1 MESINNYPV
10 NPEAIKTLPARF
22 VNRYKLLPIDVTVET
37 LTIATPQSPDMQ
49 TINEIGL
56 LLSKKIKLII
66 VPSHEIEE
74 AIKKYYGL
82 GTIESIVSDNR
93 GQTLNTEF
101 GSEFGTKF
109 RIQGLTPDITSL
121 SNEAPVIKLVNAIIR
136 EAVERE
142 ASDIHLEPYEKNI
155 ILRYR
160 IDGVLYDIS
169 SPPPHLYPAIVSR
182 IKIMAQMNIAEKRLP
197 QDGRIQVKIHNKDI
211 DLRVSTLPT
220 IYNECVSIRV
230 LDKGMLFLNI
240 ETIGLADAILSK
252 YQQLIHRSNGIILVT
267 GPTGSGKTTT
277 LYASLAR
284 ISSSEKKIITVEDPV
299 EYNLQRISQIQIKPE
314 IGLTFASGLRS
325 ILRHNPDILMVG
337 EIRDKETAEVA
348 IQSALT
354 GHLILSTMHTND
366 SATAI
371 ARLQDMGIE
380 DFLISSTLI
389 GVLAQRLVRTICS
402 NCKGTG
408 CKECNSTGVGVGSK
422 PTLSCK
428 ECNNT
433 GFKGRTGIFELL
445 SVSPRIKRLIVD
457 RVDSSRIKVAA
468 IEEGM
473 VTLLEQGEEKI
484 AARITT
490 REEVLRVIQG

>member
-1 MESINNYPV
+1 LRYNPLESINDYPV

-22 VNRYKLLPIDVTVET
+22 VNRYKLFPVDITVET
-37 LTIATPQSPDMQ
+37 LTLATHQSPDMQ

-56 LLSKKIKLII
+56 LLNKKIRLII
-66 VPSHEIEE
+66 VSSHEIEE
-74 AIKKYYGL
+74 KIKKYYGL
-82 GTIESIVSDNR
+82 GTIESIVSDA
-93 GQTLNTEF
+93 TPIAIEET
-101 GSEFGTKF
+101 SA
-109 RIQGLTPDITSL
+109 QGLTSL
-121 SNEAPVIKLVNAIIR
+121 SSEAPVIKLVNAIIR
-136 EAVERE
+136 EAVERG

-155 ILRYR
+155 VLRYR

-220 IYNECVSIRV
+220 IYDECVSIRV
-230 LDKGMLFLNI
+230 LDKGMMFLNM
-240 ETIGLADAILSK
+240 ETIGFTDAILDRYK
-252 YQQLIHRSNGIILVT
+252 QLIHRLNGIILVT

-277 LYASLAR
+277 LYASLSE
-284 ISSSEKKIITVEDPV
+284 ISSLEKKIITIEDPV

-337 EIRDKETAEVA
+337 EIRDKETAGVA

-389 GVLAQRLVRTICS
+389 GVLAQRLVRTVCS
-402 NCKGTG
+402 NCKGSG
-408 CKECNSTGVGVGSK
+408 CKECNSTG
-422 PTLSCK
+422 
-428 ECNNT
+428 
-433 GFKGRTGIFELL
+433 FRGRTGIFELL
-445 SVSPRIKRLIVD
+445 LISPRIKRLIVD
-457 RVDSSRIKVAA
+457 RVDSSRIKASA

-473 VTLLEQGEEKI
+473 GTLLEQGEEKI
-484 AARITT
+484 ASGITT
-490 REEVLRVIQG
+490 REEVLRVIQEAKWW

>member
-1 MESINNYPV
+1 MESINDYQI
-10 NPEAIKTLPARF
+10 NPEAIKILPARF
-22 VNRYKLLPIDVTVET
+22 VNRYKLFPVDVTVET
-37 LTIATPQSPDMQ
+37 LTLAVTQSPDMQ

-56 LLSKKIKLII
+56 LLNKKMKLIS

-74 AIKKYYGL
+74 SIKKYYGL
-82 GTIESIVSDNR
+82 GTIESIVS
-93 GQTLNTEF
+93 
-101 GSEFGTKF
+101 GT
-109 RIQGLTPDITSL
+109 TPVAIEEADEEGFQHL
-121 SNEAPVIKLVNAIIR
+121 SGEAPVIKLVNAIIR
-136 EAVERE
+136 EAVEKK

-155 ILRYR
+155 IIRYR
-160 IDGVLYDIS
+160 IDGVLSDIS
-169 SPPPHLYPAIVSR
+169 SPPLHLYPAIVSR

-197 QDGRIQVKIHNKDI
+197 QDGRIQIKLHNKDI

-220 IYNECVSIRV
+220 IYDECVSIRV
-230 LDKGMLFLNI
+230 LDKGMMFLNLENI
-240 ETIGLADAILSK
+240 GFLAETLDR
-252 YQQLIHRSNGIILVT
+252 YRQLIHRSNGIILVT

-277 LYASLAR
+277 LYSSLSK
-284 ISSSEKKIITVEDPV
+284 INSSEKKIVTIEDPV
-299 EYNLQRISQIQIKPE
+299 EYNLDRISQIQIKPE

-380 DFLISSTLI
+380 DFLISSTVI

-402 NCKGTG
+402 NCKGSG
-408 CKECNSTGVGVGSK
+408 CKECNGGG
-422 PTLSCK
+422 L
-428 ECNNT
+428 
-433 GFKGRTGIFELL
+433 KGRTGMFELL
-445 SVSPRIKRLIVD
+445 SISPRIKRLIVD
-457 RVDSSRIKVAA
+457 RVDSSRIKAAA

-484 AARITT
+484 AAGITT
-490 REEVLRVIQG
+490 REEVLRVVQET

>member
-1 MESINNYPV
+1 MESITDYQI
-10 NPEAIKTLPARF
+10 NPEAIKILPARF
-22 VNRYKLLPIDVTVET
+22 VNRYKLFPVDVTVET
-37 LTIATPQSPDMQ
+37 LTLATTQSPDMQ
-49 TINEIGL
+49 NINEIGL
-56 LLSKKIKLII
+56 LLNKKIGLII

-74 AIKKYYGL
+74 SIKKYYGL
-82 GTIESIVSDNR
+82 GTIESIVSD
-93 GQTLNTEF
+93 TTPIAIE
-101 GSEFGTKF
+101 EADVE
-109 RIQGLTPDITSL
+109 GLQHL
-121 SNEAPVIKLVNAIIR
+121 SGEAPVIKLVNAIIR
-136 EAVERE
+136 EAVEKK

-155 ILRYR
+155 VLRYR
-160 IDGVLYDIS
+160 IDGVLCDIS
-169 SPPPHLYPAIVSR
+169 SPPIHLYPAIVSR

-197 QDGRIQVKIHNKDI
+197 QDGRIQIKIHNKDI

-220 IYNECVSIRV
+220 IYDECVSIRV
-230 LDKGMLFLNI
+230 LDKGIMFLNM
-240 ETIGLADAILSK
+240 ENIGFSDAILDR
-252 YQQLIHRSNGIILVT
+252 YRQLIQRSNGIILVT

-277 LYASLAR
+277 LYSSLAR
-284 ISSSEKKIITVEDPV
+284 INSSEKKIVTIEDPV

-380 DFLISSTLI
+380 DFLISSTVI

-402 NCKGTG
+402 NCKGAG
-408 CKECNSTGVGVGSK
+408 CKECNRCG
-422 PTLSCK
+422 L
-428 ECNNT
+428 
-433 GFKGRTGIFELL
+433 KGRTGIFELL
-445 SVSPRIKRLIVD
+445 PVSPRIKRLIVD
-457 RVDSSRIKVAA
+457 RVDSSRIKAA
-468 IEEGM
+468 AVEEGM

-484 AARITT
+484 AAGITT
-490 REEVLRVIQG
+490 REEVLRVIQDS

>member
-1 MESINNYPV
+1 MESLSNYKI
-10 NPEAIKTLPARF
+10 NPEAIKMLPARF
-22 VNRYKLLPIDVTVET
+22 VNRYKLFPVDVTVET
-37 LTIATPQSPDMQ
+37 LTLATPQPPDMQ

-66 VPSHEIEE
+66 LSSHEIEE
-74 AIKKYYGL
+74 SIKKYYGL
-82 GTIESIVSDNR
+82 GTIESIVSD
-93 GQTLNTEF
+93 TTPIITE
-101 GSEFGTKF
+101 EADTE
-109 RIQGLTPDITSL
+109 GLSSL

-136 EAVERE
+136 EAVEKK
-142 ASDIHLEPYEKNI
+142 ASDIHLEPYEKSI
-155 ILRYR
+155 VLRYR

-169 SPPPHLYPAIVSR
+169 SPHLHLYPAIVSR
-182 IKIMAQMNIAEKRLP
+182 IKIMAQLDIAEKRLP
-197 QDGRIQVKIHNKDI
+197 QDGRIQVKIHNHDI

-220 IYNECVSIRV
+220 IYGECVSIRV
-230 LDKGMLFLNI
+230 LDKGEMFLDM
-240 ETIGLADAILSK
+240 ETVGFSDVILDK
-252 YQQLIHRSNGIILVT
+252 YRQLIHRSNGIILVT

-277 LYASLAR
+277 LYASLSR
-284 ISSSEKKIITVEDPV
+284 INSSEKKIITIEDPV

-354 GHLILSTMHTND
+354 GHLVLSTMHTND

-402 NCKGTG
+402 NCKGAG
-408 CKECNSTGVGVGSK
+408 CKECNSTG
-422 PTLSCK
+422 
-428 ECNNT
+428 
-433 GFKGRTGIFELL
+433 FRGRTGIFELL
-445 SVSPRIKRLIVD
+445 PVSPRIKRLIAD
-457 RVDSSRIKVAA
+457 RVDNSRIKAAA

-484 AARITT
+484 ATGITT
-490 REEVLRVIQG
+490 REEVLRVIQEAEDY

>member
-1 MESINNYPV
+1 MESINDYQI
-10 NPEAIKTLPARF
+10 NPEAIKILPARF
-22 VNRYKLLPIDVTVET
+22 VNRYKLFPVDVTVET
-37 LTIATPQSPDMQ
+37 LTLAVTQSPDMQ

-56 LLSKKIKLII
+56 LLNKKMKLIS

-74 AIKKYYGL
+74 SIKKYYGL
-82 GTIESIVSDNR
+82 GTIESIVS
-93 GQTLNTEF
+93 
-101 GSEFGTKF
+101 GT
-109 RIQGLTPDITSL
+109 TPVAIEEADEEGFQHL
-121 SNEAPVIKLVNAIIR
+121 SGEAPVIKLVNAIIR
-136 EAVERE
+136 EAVEKK

-155 ILRYR
+155 IIRYR
-160 IDGVLYDIS
+160 IDGVLSDIS
-169 SPPPHLYPAIVSR
+169 SPPLHLYPAIVSR

-197 QDGRIQVKIHNKDI
+197 QDGRIQIKLHNKDI

-220 IYNECVSIRV
+220 IYDECVSIRV
-230 LDKGMLFLNI
+230 LDKGMMFLNLENI
-240 ETIGLADAILSK
+240 GFLAETLDR
-252 YQQLIHRSNGIILVT
+252 YRQLIHRSNGIILVT

-277 LYASLAR
+277 LYSSLSK
-284 ISSSEKKIITVEDPV
+284 INSSEKKIVTIEDPV
-299 EYNLQRISQIQIKPE
+299 EYNLDRISQIQIKPE

-380 DFLISSTLI
+380 DFLISSTVI

-402 NCKGTG
+402 NCKGSG
-408 CKECNSTGVGVGSK
+408 CKECNGGG
-422 PTLSCK
+422 L
-428 ECNNT
+428 
-433 GFKGRTGIFELL
+433 KGRTGMFELL
-445 SVSPRIKRLIVD
+445 SISPRIKRLIVD
-457 RVDSSRIKVAA
+457 RVDSSRIKAAA

-473 VTLLEQGEEKI
+473 ITLLEQGEEKI
-484 AARITT
+484 AAGITT
-490 REEVLRVIQG
+490 REEVLRVIQDS